1 MDKNHPSY
9 FSGKTHSVIVRNRVT
24 GQVASYDIPV
34 EYIESLFNDIDL
46 EVRVVGTKYSKPYLI
61 GKKGEKKIINYK

>member
-9 FSGKTHSVIVRNRVT
+9 FCGKSHSVIVRNRVT
-24 GQVASYDIPV
+24 GQVISCDIPV
-34 EYIESLFNDIDL
+34 EYIESLFNDMGL